1 MNIQIAEPNLE
12 NPLEQFKP
20 EIATSTREALASIF
34 PIGETAADSGFEP
47 VSKDVLTGLK
57 ERVNTRC
64 TMHLMGGYAG
74 KPADTFQHVQRVLYT
89 AGQVLESL
97 RVGANEL
104 HYSYYF
110 EYTVRWAKGYLY
122 KQGLPLP
129 EEYGVLSTAVQKAP
143 RGTCGYIDEFVG
155 AQGLSL
161 GGLLCWAPTLPVR
174 LLEKL
179 GIARSRTQVVLPTGQ
194 EGEVIISA
202 GGFLG
207 VVYTLEGTVWFA
219 GFLNNEDFL
228 KLNFRRMRLGAAVKE
243 LTNDSEVARKAV
255 DAARTSE
262 FDFVLYPNDVP
273 FGEVYYSMR
282 NTVHSC
288 MSGSVDN
295 YRAPFDVHPCDVYS
309 TAHYGQGDN
318 GLVLVQASKDG
329 KPVGRGIL
337 NVQTRTIVRWYG
349 EHDAR
354 TLLANT
360 FSIEQDSDA
369 LDGVRLALIQDG
381 CRIAAPYLDGNEESV
396 GLDDG
401 YLVVGIRDVRC
412 DDTTGYRYLG
422 STQECCISGDT
433 YLEEDMYYQ
442 DASETWYHPDNT
454 DGAVECAVT
463 GEYFARYDTSPHTI
477 DGEDVHVWDGVSLDG
492 YAYGYEYLN
501 DTIGWTKDTDAYRY
515 DEESDE
521 WYTEDD
527 YEELL
532 ATRAEAKE
540 EEEDAA

>member
-34 PIGETAADSGFEP
+34 TIGESVADSGFKP
-47 VSKDVLTGLK
+47 VSKDVLTELK

-64 TMHLMGGYAG
+64 TGRLMRDYDG
-74 KPADTFQHVQRVLYT
+74 KPADTFQHVQRVLCT

-97 RVGANEL
+97 RVGVNEL
-104 HYSYYF
+104 RYSYYF
-110 EYTVRWAKGYLY
+110 EYAVRWAKGYLY
-122 KQGLPLP
+122 KNGLPLP

-143 RGTCGYIDEFVG
+143 LGTCSRVDEFAEV
-155 AQGLSL
+155 QVLSR
-161 GGLLCWAPTLPVR
+161 GGLLYCAPILPVR
-174 LLEKL
+174 LLGKL
-179 GIARSRTQVVLPTGQ
+179 NIARSCMQVVLPTGGT
-194 EGEVIISA
+194 GEVSISA
-202 GGFLG
+202 GGLLG

-243 LTNDSEVARKAV
+243 LTNDSEIARKAV

-273 FGEVYYSMR
+273 FGEVYHSMGD
-282 NTVHSC
+282 TVNSC
-288 MSGSVDN
+288 MSGSADD

-318 GLVLVQASKDG
+318 GLVLVQAIKDG
-329 KPVGRGIL
+329 EPVGRGIL

-381 CRIAAPYLDGNEESV
+381 SKIAAPYLDGTDSV
-396 GLDDG
+396 GLDDEG
-401 YLVVGIRDVRC
+401 YLVVGLSGVCC
-412 DDTTGYRYLG
+412 DDTSGYQCFG
-422 STQECCISGDT
+422 STQECCITGGT
-433 YLEEDMYYQ
+433 YPEEDMCYQ
-442 DASETWYHPDNT
+442 DTSETWYLPDNT
-454 DGAVECAVT
+454 PEAFECAVT
-463 GEYFARYDTSPHTI
+463 GEYFAPYDTSTRTI
-477 DGEDVHVWDGVSLDG
+477 DGEYVRVWDGVSLDDH
-492 YAYGYEYLN
+492 GYEYLN
-501 DTIGWTKDTDAYRY
+501 DAIGWTKDTDSYRY
-515 DEESDE
+515 DEVSDE

-532 ATRAEAKE
+532 ATRAEE

>member
-47 VSKDVLTGLK
+47 VSKDVLTKLK
-57 ERVNTRC
+57 ERVNTQC
-64 TMHLMGGYAG
+64 TEHLVGSYAA

-122 KQGLPLP
+122 KNGLPLP

-143 RGTCGYIDEFVG
+143 RGTCGYTDEFVG
-155 AQGLSL
+155 AQGLL
-161 GGLLCWAPTLPVR
+161 GGGLLYWAPTLPVR

-179 GIARSRTQVVLPTGQ
+179 GIARSHTQVVLPTGQ

-243 LTNDSEVARKAV
+243 LTNDSEVARKVV

-273 FGEVYYSMR
+273 FGAEYVR
-282 NTVHSC
+282 ILEEGGPGSC
-288 MSGSVDN
+288 MTSLACAYS
-295 YRAPFDVHPCDVYS
+295 APYGVHPCDVYS

-329 KPVGRGIL
+329 EPVGRGIL

-401 YLVVGIRDVRC
+401 YLVVGISNVCC
-412 DDTTGYRYLG
+412 DGTTGYQCLG
-422 STQECCISGDT
+422 DTHECCISGGT

-442 DASETWYHPDNT
+442 DVSDTWFHPDNT
-454 DGAVECAVT
+454 PEAYVCAVT
-463 GEYFARYDTSPHTI
+463 GEYFALYDTSHDTI
-477 DGEDVHVWDGVSLDG
+477 DEEDVRVWDGVSLTD
-492 YAYGYEYLN
+492 YGYEYLN
-501 DTIGWTKDTDAYRY
+501 DTIGWTKDTDNYRY
-515 DEESDE
+515 DDESDE

-532 ATRAEAKE
+532 ATRAEAEE
-540 EEEDAA
+540 EEEDAE